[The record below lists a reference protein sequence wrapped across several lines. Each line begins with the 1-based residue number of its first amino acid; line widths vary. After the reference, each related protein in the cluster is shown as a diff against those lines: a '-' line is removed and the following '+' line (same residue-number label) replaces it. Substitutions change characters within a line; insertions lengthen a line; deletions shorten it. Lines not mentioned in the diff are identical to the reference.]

1 MSDKSASELAC
12 ETDAAWE
19 EFCKYPSD
27 QFWELYVKAKQA
39 EDEANIA
46 RGEGGKE

>member
-1 MSDKSASELAC
+1 MAKSISELMC
-12 ETDAAWE
+12 ETDAAWR
-19 EFCKYPSD
+19 EFCDHPSD

-46 RGEGGKE
+46 RGEGRKE